1 MVLLNIILG
10 VFNLIPVPPLDGSEV
25 ILLFF
30 PESEAPVIRERMA
43 SVGIFGIFIAWALF
57 RFISEP
63 LVKFVIILLG
73 G

>member
-1 MVLLNIILG
+1 
-10 VFNLIPVPPLDGSEV
+10 LIPVPPLDGSEA

-30 PESEAPVIRERMA
+30 PESEAPVIRQRLG

-63 LVKFVIILLG
+63 LVKLVVFLLG